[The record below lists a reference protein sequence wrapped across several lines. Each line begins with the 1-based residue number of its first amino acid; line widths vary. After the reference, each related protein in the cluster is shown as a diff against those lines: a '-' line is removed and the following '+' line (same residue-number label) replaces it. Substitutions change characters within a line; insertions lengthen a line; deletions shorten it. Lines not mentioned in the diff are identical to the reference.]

1 MMDKIMKTF
10 KAFEEGYAK
19 RNVDE
24 IDSFMNLF
32 SDQEDVQM
40 LGIGATEPG
49 AYEWFSGREEIK
61 EIILSDWTYW
71 GKVNFYFDL
80 LQITEKNGVAWFTLP
95 ATLEQL
101 EVNEESWEFYASQM
115 KELLEDERLSAH
127 DRMFEAAHFGV
138 RRVRE
143 KNLGSGHEFKMVI
156 SGVLL
161 EEDIWRFHTLHWS
174 MPVD

>member
-1 MMDKIMKTF
+1 MEKIMETL

-19 RNVDE
+19 RKVDE
-24 IDSFMNLF
+24 IDTFMNLF
-32 SDQEDVQM
+32 SKEEDVQM

-49 AYEWFSGREEIK
+49 AYEWFKGREEIR

-71 GKVNFYFDL
+71 GKVKFRFDL
-80 LQITEKNGVAWFTLP
+80 IQITEKNGVAWFSLP

-101 EVNEESWEFYASQM
+101 DANDESWDFYASQM
-115 KELLEDERLSAH
+115 KELLEDESLSAH

-143 KNLGSGHEFKMVI
+143 KNLGAGYEFKMVI

-161 EEDIWRFHTLHWS
+161 KEDKWKFHTLHWS